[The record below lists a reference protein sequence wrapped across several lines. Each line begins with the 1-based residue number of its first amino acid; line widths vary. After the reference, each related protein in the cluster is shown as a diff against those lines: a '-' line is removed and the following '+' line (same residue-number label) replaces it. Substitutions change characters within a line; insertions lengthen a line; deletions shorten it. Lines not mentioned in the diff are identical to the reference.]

1 MSLKRRLRNS
11 RPAQIKQ
18 SLPTRLFAGRLPIAE
33 LWNKETRLNSKRLLK
48 KTPGMLRPLEESHGT
63 MVTFKPSTP
72 NAINPAGR
80 VFVLRVAVVCYMLSL
95 AMYLAGFPGHLFA
108 VWIFGT
114 IGCVFLALYLFASN
128 ALCLFIR
135 YKLTGRW

>member
-1 MSLKRRLRNS
+1 VLVHETS
-11 RPAQIKQ
+11 RYARW
-18 SLPTRLFAGRLPIAE
+18 TFTCYNVAE
-33 LWNKETRLNSKRLLK
+33 WYRVALGN
-48 KTPGMLRPLEESHGT
+48 T